1 MGPDQGNQVCKSNN
15 NSRNNKGKATRSD
28 YFVAQP
34 AVKGKNLV
42 PPEAE
47 FVVQEAVEGAPR
59 DVQYP
64 ADAGEVDVRVEPDP
78 VRLHQAEKG
87 GERALECKHGRYVL

>member
-15 NSRNNKGKATRSD
+15 NSRNNKGKATRSG
-28 YFVAQP
+28 YFVVRL
-34 AVKGKNLV
+34 AVKGENLV
-42 PPEAE
+42 PAEAE
-47 FVVQEAVEGAPR
+47 FVVQEAVEGAPG
-59 DVQYP
+59 DIQDP

-87 GERALECKHGRYVL
+87 RERAVECKHGRYVL